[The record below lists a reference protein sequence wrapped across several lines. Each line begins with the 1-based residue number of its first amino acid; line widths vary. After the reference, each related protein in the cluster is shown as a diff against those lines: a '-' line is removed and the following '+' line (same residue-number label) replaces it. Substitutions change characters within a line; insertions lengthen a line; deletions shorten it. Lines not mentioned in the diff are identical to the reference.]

1 MRRQIED
8 EVRFANINI
17 IEGTGASALGIGV
30 VSARIAEMIVRD
42 ENAVVPIGSWN
53 PEHGVTLSVPSVVGR
68 SGVIRR
74 LDPDLSSSE
83 REALRKSAETL
94 RAAVARLRA

>member
-1 MRRQIED
+1 
-8 EVRFANINI
+8 
-17 IEGTGASALGIGV
+17 
-30 VSARIAEMIVRD
+30 
-42 ENAVVPIGSWN
+42 VVPIGSWN

-74 LDPDLSSSE
+74 LDPDVSSSE